1 VLLLLAL
8 LCSHVALCSFAEPG
22 KPNPKP
28 KVSGSRRR
36 CLRTATATR
45 CPPPSRAS
53 RPRRGKT
60 KKKLLAGDA
69 TSKNQTKVAKA
80 KKPES
85 AATAKGAAKKPAGKA
100 AAPFAVYFVPSR
112 EPIPALPSAT
122 PAAQQVPLLLP
133 NLFASRIQ

>member
-1 VLLLLAL
+1 VLPRRALLLRRTGETQSQAQGLRQPQAL
-8 LCSHVALCSFAEPG
+8 LADSDGDEVPTAKPG
-22 KPNPKP
+22 KSAP
-28 KVSGSRRR
+28 
-36 CLRTATATR
+36 A
-45 CPPPSRAS
+45 
-53 RPRRGKT
+53 GKT

-85 AATAKGAAKKPAGKA
+85 TATAKGVAKKPAGKA